1 MALDQNSDLMPVS
14 VYRDNVAGNQLIP
27 WYPEQNQVITY
38 TSKPSRIVS
47 LSSESGTK
55 RHTLFLP
62 PSYSNDDIQHELPKS
77 AYNSSRRLETPKM
90 NQVGLLINIYA

>member
-1 MALDQNSDLMPVS
+1 MALEQNSDLMPV
-14 VYRDNVAGNQLIP
+14 VACRADVAGNQLIP

-38 TSKPSRIVS
+38 TSKPSRILS
-47 LSSESGTK
+47 LSCKTGTK
-55 RHTLFLP
+55 RHALFLP

-77 AYNSSRRLETPKM
+77 AYNSSRRLVTPKM